1 MNITYVGP
9 VFDSS
14 GYAEACRNNIAALH
28 KVGITLNVKPI
39 SFEANKT
46 DMGELGTLC
55 ESLIGKNPQ
64 GKIQIIHCTPEN
76 YPNFISKDVYNIG
89 YVAWETSRLPSG
101 WAELINQLSEVWV
114 PSDYNVEVFRNSG
127 VTIPIRKIPHAFN
140 TQKKVVG
147 ESLIQRTNDKEY
159 VFYSIFQWLERKNP
173 TGLLKAYLTEF
184 KKEENVILVIKT
196 FISNHSSQS
205 EISRIKAAISDMKA
219 RLYLSSYPRILLL
232 TDLLTADQVM
242 SLHQGGDCFV
252 HLARSEGF
260 GIPIVEAQ
268 LVGKPVIASDY
279 SGMKE
284 LVNWEARTGCPVK
297 CIETPVHGMP
307 WSIYSGDMVWAEPN
321 LMDARKA
328 MRYVFTHQ
336 DEARL
341 IGGIGKK
348 VAEDSFSWT
357 TIGNIMKKRL
367 EEINGR

>member
-1 MNITYVGP
+1 MNISYVGP

-46 DMGELGTLC
+46 NMGELGTLC
-55 ESLIGKNPQ
+55 QSLIGKNPQ
-64 GKIQIIHCTPEN
+64 GKIPIIHCTPEN
-76 YPNFISKDVYNIG
+76 YTNFISKDMYNIG
-89 YVAWETSRLPSG
+89 YAAWETSKLPSV
-101 WAELINQLSEVWV
+101 WPSLINQLSEVWV

-127 VTIPIRKIPHAFN
+127 ITIPIRKIPHAFN
-140 TQKKVVG
+140 IEKKIVG
-147 ESLIQRTNDKEY
+147 DSLIQRNNDQEY

-173 TGLLKAYLTEF
+173 IGLLKAYLTEF
-184 KKEENVILVIKT
+184 KKEENVVLVIKT
-196 FISNHSSQS
+196 FITDHGNQS
-205 EISRIKAAISDMKA
+205 EVARIKVAINDLKT
-219 RLYLSSYPRILLL
+219 RLYLPSYPRILLL
-232 TDLLTADQVM
+232 TDLLTSDQVM
-242 SLHQGGDCFV
+242 RLHQDSDCFV

-260 GIPIVEAQ
+260 GIPVVEAQ
-268 LVGKPVIASDY
+268 LAGKPVIATNY

-284 LVNWEARTGCPVK
+284 LINWKARTGCPIEY
-297 CIETPVHGMP
+297 IETPVHGMP
-307 WSIYSGDMVWAEPN
+307 WNIYSGDMVWAEPD
-321 LMDARKA
+321 LMDARRA

-336 DEARL
+336 DEARV

-348 VAEDSFSWT
+348 VAEDSFSWA

>member
-9 VFDSS
+9 CLDSS

-46 DMGELGTLC
+46 NMGELGALC
-55 ESLIGKNPQ
+55 QSLIGKNPQ

-76 YPNFISKDVYNIG
+76 YPNFITKDMYNIG
-89 YVAWETSRLPSG
+89 YAAWETSKLPPA
-101 WAELINQLSEVWV
+101 WPNLINKLDEVWV
-114 PSDYNVEVFRNSG
+114 PSDYNVEVFKNSG
-127 VTIPIRKIPHAFN
+127 ITIPIRKIPHAFELN
-140 TQKKVVG
+140 KKATG
-147 ESLIQRTNDKEY
+147 ESLIQRSNDKEF

-173 TGLLKAYLTEF
+173 IGLLKAYLTEF
-184 KKEENVILVIKT
+184 KKEENVALVIKT
-196 FISNHSSQS
+196 FISDHGSSS
-205 EISRIKAAISDMKA
+205 EVTRIKAAINDIKL
-219 RLYLSSYPRILLL
+219 RLYLPSYPKILLV
-232 TDLLTADQVM
+232 TDLLTSDQM
-242 SLHQGGDCFV
+242 LRLHQDSDCFI

-268 LVGKPVIASDY
+268 LAGKPVIATDY

-284 LVNWEARTGCPVK
+284 LINWEARTGCPVG

-307 WSIYSGDMVWAEPN
+307 WSIYSGDMVWSEPD
-321 LMDARKA
+321 LMAARKA

-341 IGGIGKK
+341 MGSIGQK

-357 TIGNIMKKRL
+357 TVGNIMKKRL
-367 EEINGR
+367 EELNGR